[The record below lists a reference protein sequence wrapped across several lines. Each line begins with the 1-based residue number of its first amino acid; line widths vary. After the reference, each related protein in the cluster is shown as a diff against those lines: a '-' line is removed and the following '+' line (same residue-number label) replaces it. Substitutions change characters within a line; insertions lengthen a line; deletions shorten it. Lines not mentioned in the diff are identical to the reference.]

1 MTKLR
6 KGKISNTLL
15 IFIISIFLGI
25 LIGFQAKTVENVAD
39 LNTPYSRSNFQLRS
53 DIKKLRS
60 ENRKLDLNIRKT
72 NKNVKKYEKD
82 ILNDEETLDI
92 FNEIDKYTMM
102 SGFEDVQG
110 PGIIIEINDLYDDY
124 FYNYDTQVLN
134 DKRELLHYTLNLLK
148 VGGAEAIAVND
159 LRITSYTEME
169 LASSHFEINGVST
182 NTPFVIMAI
191 GDPDHLYDIVD
202 HLQEDTFF
210 GIIITKKE
218 QVIIPKNNKAMEFK
232 YANPIEEKYE

>member
-6 KGKISNTLL
+6 RGKISNKLL
-15 IFIISIFLGI
+15 IFIISISLGI
-25 LIGFQAKTVENVAD
+25 LIGFQAKTVENVAE
-39 LNTPYSRSNFQLRS
+39 LNSPYSRGNNQLKS
-53 DIKKLRS
+53 DIKKLKI
-60 ENRKLDLNIRKT
+60 ENRKLDLNIKKMS
-72 NKNVKKYEKD
+72 KNVKKYEKD

-102 SGFEDVQG
+102 SGFEDIQG

-134 DKRELLHYTLNLLK
+134 DKRELLHYTVNLLK

-159 LRITSYTEME
+159 LRITSFTEME

-182 NTPFVIMAI
+182 NTPFVIKAI
-191 GDPDHLYDIVD
+191 GDTEHLYDIVS

-210 GIIITKKE
+210 GIVITKKE
-218 QVIIPKNNKAMEFK
+218 QLIISKNNKAMEFK